1 MMFVKNIVKKFSRIL
16 LLIVIMISVT
26 ACFTGNEKTVF
37 DMINESPAAELI
49 LPDGSPVYVDS
60 EISSLRSLQELCLQP
75 SVMEPSDNEGDWL
88 YRIVFNPAS
97 HVKAADEIV
106 VSFHQDYVQ
115 INDEFYLPEN
125 GVPYESIL
133 EWAAGKFNF
142 FYKQ

>member
-1 MMFVKNIVKKFSRIL
+1 MMCVKNKLKKFRSAAL
-16 LLIVIMISVT
+16 LFVIMISVT
-26 ACFTGNEKTVF
+26 ACSAGKEKTVF
-37 DMINESPAAELI
+37 DLINESPAAELI

-60 EISSLRSLQELCLQP
+60 EISSLRSLTELCLQP
-75 SVMEPSDNEGDWL
+75 SPLEPADKEGDWL

-97 HVKAADEIV
+97 HVKGTDEIV

-125 GVPYESIL
+125 GVQYERIL
-133 EWAAGKFNF
+133 EWAAGKFDY